1 MTRTILASLIAF
13 TACTSSQPV
22 DNSDQQDAPIGK
34 ADAASYPSGTY
45 TNPSPHIGEFNVL
58 TLNDDFT
65 FTRYQLGACPGG
77 GACSPALQTG
87 TYLFTHGTKSHYI
100 RFYDDGGNFL
110 DRYSWKLNGVGS
122 LTLTDSLDT
131 YTLTQQNECET
142 AGGTCVA
149 LSPGTCP
156 NGTTGGYSCGS
167 GLGVT
172 CCVPQQQS
180 NQCQLDTDCTGLLPD
195 FCRVCGD
202 GTESC
207 AHWSCV
213 SNSCQIVTCQ

>member
-13 TACTSSQPV
+13 TACSTAPV
-22 DNSDQQDAPIGK
+22 DTSDQLDAPVGK
-34 ADAASYPSGTY
+34 ADAASRPSGTY
-45 TNPSPHIGEFNVL
+45 TNPTPHVGELNVL

-65 FTRYQLGACPGG
+65 YSRYQLGACPGG
-77 GACSPALQTG
+77 GTCAPALQTG
-87 TYLFTHGTKSHYI
+87 TYLFTHSTTRHYI
-100 RFYDDGGNFL
+100 RFYDDSGTFL
-110 DRYSWKLNGVGS
+110 DREEWTLASGGT
-122 LTLTDSLDT
+122 LTLSTELDT
-131 YTLTQQNECET
+131 YDLVQQNDCET
-142 AGGTCVA
+142 NGGTCVA
-149 LSPGTCP
+149 LSPDTCP
-156 NGTTGGYSCGS
+156 NGTTGGYSCGG

-172 CCVPQQQS
+172 CCMPQQQS
-180 NQCQLDTDCTGLLPD
+180 NQCELDTDCSGALPQ